1 MTIIRIKHM
10 SYRNEITMVIGSPP
24 PHPHSTHIRKTSQTP
39 KKEGHER
46 CQHTWKLVQLGQPPN
61 PTASWRPYIFRVFCL
76 VTKRWMKVRVPFAWF
91 WYGEDNW
98 GSPEIEAGTI
108 ADSVPIPPQ
117 IERDEVQF

>member
-1 MTIIRIKHM
+1 
-10 SYRNEITMVIGSPP
+10 
-24 PHPHSTHIRKTSQTP
+24 
-39 KKEGHER
+39 
-46 CQHTWKLVQLGQPPN
+46 
-61 PTASWRPYIFRVFCL
+61 
-76 VTKRWMKVRVPFAWF
+76 MKVRVPFAWF